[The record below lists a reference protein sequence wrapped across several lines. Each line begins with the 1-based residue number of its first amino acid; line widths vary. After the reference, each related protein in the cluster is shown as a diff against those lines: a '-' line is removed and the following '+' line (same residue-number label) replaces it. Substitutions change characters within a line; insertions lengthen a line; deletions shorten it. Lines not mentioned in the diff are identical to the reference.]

1 MTNLMNSASDRDRRQ
16 RNGATRGRDLYWGFT
31 IGTLSNLVTLFIIAQ
46 AGRLPTLAISAMIVA
61 TFIFVMINSFD
72 CMDDLKAN
80 ADDMDTD
87 EAATNFGAKFRKA
100 PWGMFKAVVTVMFGS
115 VAVTQ
120 LGSIWGFM

>member
-1 MTNLMNSASDRDRRQ
+1 MTNLMNSTSDRDRRQ

-46 AGRLPTLAISAMIVA
+46 AGRLPKLAISAMIVA
-61 TFIFVMINSFD
+61 TFVFVMINSFD

-80 ADDMDTD
+80 ADDMDAD

-100 PWGMFKAVVTVMFGS
+100 PWGMFKAVVTVMFGG